1 MMLLLLLLM
10 MLMMTTMMMV
20 MTMTT
25 MMMVEWSRWINVVF
39 TPVTMTTDKGRFDV
53 NRGLFLTAHCV
64 IPTFP
69 RMEEC
74 GPDIFELLSV
84 VSVRFCCAVWTIM
97 KLWRGDGASLD
108 QIKRQVSVV
117 VRCNPK
123 TWKTLGS
130 DRFRDDQSNIGL
142 SSAWILTS
150 MHQKY
155 NSITPLLNMS
165 EKISSWSRVSEP
177 YERISSWSRVSE
189 PYEKIHGR
197 HMKAIVR

>member
-1 MMLLLLLLM
+1 
-10 MLMMTTMMMV
+10 
-20 MTMTT
+20 
-25 MMMVEWSRWINVVF
+25 
-39 TPVTMTTDKGRFDV
+39 
-53 NRGLFLTAHCV
+53 
-64 IPTFP
+64 
-69 RMEEC
+69 
-74 GPDIFELLSV
+74 
-84 VSVRFCCAVWTIM
+84 M

-177 YERISSWSRVSE
+177 YARISSWSRVSE